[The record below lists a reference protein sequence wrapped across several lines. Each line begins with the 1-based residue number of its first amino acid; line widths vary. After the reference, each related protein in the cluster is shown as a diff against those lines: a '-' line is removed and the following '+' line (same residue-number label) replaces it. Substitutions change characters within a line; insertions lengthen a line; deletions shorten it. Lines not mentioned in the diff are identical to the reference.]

1 MNKIQLQL
9 LQEQYYAPQRT
20 VTATQLAE
28 LTGISY
34 RVVNSQY
41 GRLGHLFCDAIGF
54 DPSKYIDD
62 KYWWWSVWSIGY
74 ETRDQG
80 YLWEMHQEVALALEL
95 LGWTVR
101 ADSHLIGDTNVEVV
115 FPDEVNLAETFRE
128 GAVRQISVNAY
139 ERDPKARQR
148 CIAYYGTIC
157 FVCGFNFGKV
167 FGELGKGFIHVH
179 HLRPLSKIA
188 EEYQVDPIEDLRP
201 VCPNCHAMIHR
212 HSPPLSIEAIK
223 VLLNLPH
230 QQ

>member
-1 MNKIQLQL
+1 MVRVYKLSKVPSTAEYIVGLTTIQSRMNKIQLQL
-9 LQEQYYAPQRT
+9 LQEQYHAPQRT

-95 LGWTVR
+95 LGWTVPT
-101 ADSHLIGDTNVEVV
+101 DSQ
-115 FPDEVNLAETFRE
+115 F
-128 GAVRQISVNAY
+128 
-139 ERDPKARQR
+139 K
-148 CIAYYGTIC
+148 
-157 FVCGFNFGKV
+157 
-167 FGELGKGFIHVH
+167 
-179 HLRPLSKIA
+179 
-188 EEYQVDPIEDLRP
+188 
-201 VCPNCHAMIHR
+201 
-212 HSPPLSIEAIK
+212 
-223 VLLNLPH
+223 
-230 QQ
+230 